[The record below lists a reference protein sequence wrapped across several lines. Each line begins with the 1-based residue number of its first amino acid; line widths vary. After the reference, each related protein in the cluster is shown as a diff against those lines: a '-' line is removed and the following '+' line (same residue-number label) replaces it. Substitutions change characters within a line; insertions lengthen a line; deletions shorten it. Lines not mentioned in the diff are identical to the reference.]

1 MFNFLQFEAN
11 EPKKDEI
18 TLIWEI
24 CIIYFCLFKIFNRV
38 LVEEP
43 LQEIDVYVI
52 NSNLIRKSKDHEK

>member
-18 TLIWEI
+18 TLICEI

-52 NSNLIRKSKDHEK
+52 NSNLIWKSKDHEK

>member
-18 TLIWEI
+18 TLICEI

-43 LQEIDVYVI
+43 LHEIDVYVI
-52 NSNLIRKSKDHEK
+52 NSNLI

>member
-18 TLIWEI
+18 TLICEI
-24 CIIYFCLFKIFNRV
+24 SSFFGIIYFCLFKIFNRV

-52 NSNLIRKSKDHEK
+52 NSNLI

>member
-18 TLIWEI
+18 TL

-52 NSNLIRKSKDHEK
+52 NSNLI